1 MRTRHS
7 AHLLLALLISTWV
20 GIAAPAA
27 AHTSA
32 SATQVPSH
40 ASVAAVAVSLGKSA
54 AATHR
59 APAQVRVAHTA
70 TLSTLQAKIDSC
82 RGPVFT
88 KYRTYP
94 GLIAEHDYCGGTY
107 RLGRHAIGAQ
117 VRVTGPGVRNG
128 LYRVVARKVVRKG
141 SPFSVLNGMGHVVL
155 QTCAG
160 NSLRLVG
167 MVRVGR

>member
-1 MRTRHS
+1 MRPSRH
-7 AHLLLALLISTWV
+7 AHLFVTLLVCLLAGLTTPANAYTPAVHATSP
-20 GIAAPAA
+20 AAVTAA
-27 AHTSA
+27 AHR
-32 SATQVPSH
+32 V
-40 ASVAAVAVSLGKSA
+40 
-54 AATHR
+54 
-59 APAQVRVAHTA
+59 APAVVRVAHTA
-70 TLSTLQAKIDSC
+70 TLSTLQAKIDWC

-88 KYRTYP
+88 KYRAYP

-167 MVRVGR
+167 MVRIGR